1 MWLRSWSPRALPG
14 SVVLAV
20 TLLVG
25 PGPLVASAETDNSAH
40 IARVLELTNV
50 ERQKVGAPPLAV
62 SNELSSA
69 AQAYSVVLATSGCF
83 AHTCG
88 PVPDMVDRMTQAGY
102 QGWTALAEN
111 IAAGYP
117 TPEAV
122 VDGWMSSPGHRA
134 NLLSASFS
142 EIGIGIAASGAG
154 YGTFWTQDF
163 GARRALPAPAD
174 AAVPERESPAD
185 EPPTE
190 GE

>member
-1 MWLRSWSPRALPG
+1 MWLRSWSPRTLPASFLLAL
-14 SVVLAV
+14 

-25 PGPLVASAETDNSAH
+25 RGPLVASAETDNSSLV
-40 IARVLELTNV
+40 ARVLELTNF

-88 PVPDMVDRMTQAGY
+88 PVPDMAERLAQAGY

-122 VDGWMSSPGHRA
+122 IDGWMSSPGHRA
-134 NLLSASFS
+134 NLLSANYS
-142 EIGIGIAASGAG
+142 EIGIGIAASGGG

-163 GARRALPAPAD
+163 GARHTVTAPA
-174 AAVPERESPAD
+174 ASVPET
-185 EPPTE
+185 EPPTDE
-190 GE
+190 APAEDE